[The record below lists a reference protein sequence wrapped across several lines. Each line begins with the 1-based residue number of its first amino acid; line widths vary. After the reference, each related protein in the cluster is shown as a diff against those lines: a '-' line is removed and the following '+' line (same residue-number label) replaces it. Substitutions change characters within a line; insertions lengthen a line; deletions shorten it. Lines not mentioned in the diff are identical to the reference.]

1 MTQEKGPPV
10 PLPGFVGWR
19 FDPPWAWLFAKG
31 VYGPPDLRPGLYG
44 EPTMEF
50 RRAQRADF
58 AGYHDPHKLF
68 KYTYG
73 PGHA

>member
-31 VYGPPDLRPGLYG
+31 VY
-44 EPTMEF
+44 
-50 RRAQRADF
+50 
-58 AGYHDPHKLF
+58 DPHKLF